1 MRLLV
6 RLHPV
11 GLGDGGCRCVLRKQT
26 VFLGEAFWALPE
38 RGPLTWNVNAMVQ
51 V

>member
-11 GLGDGGCRCVLRKQT
+11 GLGDGGCRCALREG
-26 VFLGEAFWALPE
+26 VGGLLI
-38 RGPLTWNVNAMVQ
+38 RGPLSWLPPVYWVKL
-51 V
+51 

>member
-11 GLGDGGCRCVLRKQT
+11 GLGEGSCRCALREG
-26 VFLGEAFWALPE
+26 VGGLV
-38 RGPLTWNVNAMVQ
+38 RGPLSWLPPVYWVKL
-51 V
+51 